1 MTEKNLDFDKV
12 TDRRG
17 TGCLK
22 YDFAE
27 KCGMPKEALPL
38 WVADMDFCI
47 SSYIQEAVIKQAEH
61 GIFGYSDIQESY
73 FQAVSGWMKSRHHW
87 NVKREWLVETPGVVF
102 ALAMAVK
109 AYTAPGDSVLIQQPV
124 YYPFAEVVRD
134 NDRKVVSNTL
144 VQDKNGRY
152 VMDLEDFEEKIQKEK
167 IKLFLLCSPHN
178 PVGRVWDREELER
191 VGDICL
197 KHHVM
202 VVSDEIHMDFIYEK
216 QHYVFADVK
225 ESYREIS
232 VICTAPSK
240 TFNIAGL
247 QVSNIFIPNKE
258 LRQKFR
264 RQIRAAGYCEL
275 NGAGIVACEAAYRD
289 GGQWYEGMIA
299 YIKANIA
306 YIHSF
311 LEERIPEIKAVDTEG
326 TYLVWLDF
334 RCLGLSHEALE
345 DLIVRRAG
353 LWLDGGTMFGS
364 TGEGFQRINAACP
377 RPVLQLAMEKLE
389 KAVGEVRA

>member
-1 MTEKNLDFDKV
+1 M
-12 TDRRG
+12 
-17 TGCLK
+17 
-22 YDFAE
+22 
-27 KCGMPKEALPL
+27 
-38 WVADMDFCI
+38 
-47 SSYIQEAVIKQAEH
+47 
-61 GIFGYSDIQESY
+61 
-73 FQAVSGWMKSRHHW
+73 
-87 NVKREWLVETPGVVF
+87 
-102 ALAMAVK
+102 
-109 AYTAPGDSVLIQQPV
+109 
-124 YYPFAEVVRD
+124 
-134 NDRKVVSNTL
+134 
-144 VQDKNGRY
+144 
-152 VMDLEDFEEKIQKEK
+152 
-167 IKLFLLCSPHN
+167 
-178 PVGRVWDREELER
+178 
-191 VGDICL
+191 
-197 KHHVM
+197 
-202 VVSDEIHMDFIYEK
+202 
-216 QHYVFADVK
+216 
-225 ESYREIS
+225 
-232 VICTAPSK
+232 
-240 TFNIAGL
+240 
-247 QVSNIFIPNKE
+247 SNIFIPNKE